1 MDARRLRSATREPWA
16 EFATGFSRRM
26 LASLPRS
33 DQRLKGERYISGLL
47 SVPGRKT
54 MRSIAACGGGG
65 AAEQSVHHFISKSSW
80 DWLQVRQTLGRN
92 LDRVVRPQAWVVHPM
107 AIPKWGRHSVG
118 VQESYVAQ
126 LGRVVN
132 SQQAYG
138 LWLANED
145 VSAPVNWRLVLPPG
159 WLSDEQRRRRAE
171 IPEDLAVASA
181 DQTIVNAVREVAEG
195 WGLERRPVVLD
206 GRQATDASAIADALC
221 RLGIPFVMRING
233 STPLVP
239 GDLAAVGDRADR
251 HVEAWRLMQR
261 VRRAA
266 LPVRWLESESAQAA
280 DCVLV
285 ARTGVVLPWST
296 TTAGT
301 GPRRR
306 PLALVG
312 TWRGAGG
319 VPDELWLS
327 NLLASRAGD
336 LLRLGRLIGRV
347 EADSGAVAER
357 VGIKDFEGRCFGGW
371 HRHLTLCSVAH
382 AIVTLSSTSAGTAV
396 DGGLLS
402 A

>member
-1 MDARRLRSATREPWA
+1 MDARRLRSVTREPWA
-16 EFATGFSRRM
+16 EFAAGFSRRM

-54 MRSIAACGGGG
+54 MRSIAASGGGG

-80 DWLQVRQTLGRN
+80 DWLQVRKALGRN
-92 LDRVVRPQAWVVHPM
+92 LDRTVRPRAWVVHPM
-107 AIPKWGRHSVG
+107 TIPKWGRQSVG

-138 LWLANED
+138 LWLAKEE

-171 IPEDLAVASA
+171 IPDGLVAASA
-181 DQTIVNAVREVAEG
+181 EQTIVNAVREVAEG
-195 WGLERRPVVLD
+195 WGMERRPVVLD
-206 GRQATDASAIADALC
+206 GRQMADAAALADELC
-221 RLGIPFVMRING
+221 RLGIPFVMRIKD
-233 STPLVP
+233 SAPLAS
-239 GDLAAVGDRADR
+239 GDLTAAGDRRIEAR
-251 HVEAWRLMQR
+251 HLMQR
-261 VRRAA
+261 VRRSA
-266 LPVRWLESESAQAA
+266 LPVRWLEPESDQAE
-280 DCVLV
+280 DCVLA
-285 ARTGVVLPWST
+285 ARTGVALPRS
-296 TTAGT
+296 AASAEA
-301 GPRRR
+301 GPRRW

-312 TWRGAGG
+312 TWSAGG
-319 VPDELWLS
+319 GRPAELWLS
-327 NLLASRAGD
+327 NLLAPRAGD

-347 EADSGAVAER
+347 EADSRIIAEK

-371 HRHLTLCSVAH
+371 HRHVTLCSVAH
-382 AIVTLSSTSAGTAV
+382 AIVALSSGSTDRAV